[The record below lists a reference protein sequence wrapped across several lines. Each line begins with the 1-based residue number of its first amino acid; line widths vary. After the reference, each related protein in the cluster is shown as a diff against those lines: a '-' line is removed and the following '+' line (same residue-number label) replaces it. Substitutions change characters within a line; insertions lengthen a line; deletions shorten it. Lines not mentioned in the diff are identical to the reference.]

1 MEQNPVIDPDL
12 VIDPNVLK
20 TLTRI
25 SKVCIIP
32 QLLVQILFVM
42 FLINR
47 GYGSFAIWS
56 MFLISVIVV
65 IISVGILINKYINK
79 SQKERPFLGYSL
91 ATLVLSTMIISSM
104 LTSIQMISAL
114 VFTEKNSREINDIC
128 DKEKDINNL
137 KVILANEATKILH
150 GEIAS
155 KKAAQTAK
163 ETFEGNGLGLDLP
176 EIKIRPSEIKNG
188 VNLLDFLSKNKILS
202 SKSEA
207 RRAIVNKG
215 LKINNVVVVD
225 ENRILLTKDFKESG
239 IL

>member
-114 VFTEKNSREINDIC
+114 VFTEKNSKTETSIFGGTAVVLCIC
-128 DKEKDINNL
+128 F
-137 KVILANEATKILH
+137 VILSGMKIHHTVVTK
-150 GEIAS
+150 S
-155 KKAAQTAK
+155 
-163 ETFEGNGLGLDLP
+163 
-176 EIKIRPSEIKNG
+176 
-188 VNLLDFLSKNKILS
+188 V
-202 SKSEA
+202 
-207 RRAIVNKG
+207 
-215 LKINNVVVVD
+215 
-225 ENRILLTKDFKESG
+225 
-239 IL
+239 